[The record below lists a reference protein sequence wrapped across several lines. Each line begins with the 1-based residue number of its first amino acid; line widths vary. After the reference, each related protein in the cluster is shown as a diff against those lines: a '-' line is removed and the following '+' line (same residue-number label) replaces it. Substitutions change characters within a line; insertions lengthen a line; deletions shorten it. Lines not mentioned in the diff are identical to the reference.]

1 MRDARETGYQAPLVV
16 GYPRTGFTLL
26 ISVIA
31 EISNCANS
39 TRHGHQTLKTFCDTA
54 GMQISEHINQ
64 VFQRRGISNDLLYNY
79 NFRQMAGGPKWL
91 KEGGDDTACFR
102 KYIGVKGKGDFTL
115 ITSHPRQALDYY
127 EILHSHVAPS
137 RWAAHSA
144 YVGHQRFASIRH
156 PAGTLASAC
165 FSLNALASEYIQK
178 FVPPEKDND
187 LIRQKLAL
195 YKLSDL
201 NFFEALLG
209 PFKDYLEE
217 FSRCSD
223 QYVTM
228 RWEDLIQNPADT
240 ILKIA
245 DAMGV
250 CLDRQQAI
258 EIWRKIDHVNLT
270 GAHKHNLRQGHGI
283 VDGWK
288 RWLTNT
294 HLDMMRNHGLDDFSQ
309 EWGYGSIGTLDEAA
323 YTPFQKQLASAIRN
337 QEIIREYDDEDL
349 FGFAFN
355 KSNLDL
361 NRFAFKRYDWR
372 THTQIE
378 RSSCTDDDLVM
389 EVWDAAES
397 ACEKI
402 NRSLGQW
409 FDSAEATHI
418 TDKQQLIERMALDIA
433 PLYYDSAAL
442 SAWKDTML
450 QAMSHDDMEQ
460 RGARIPHA
468 PDEPSHK
475 PAEPVLLQSIG
486 TTNIINYAGNYY
498 AVPQCLGPIDF
509 HQQDVIGM
517 SGVLVSS
524 SMENILIS
532 LKKSSI

>member
-1 MRDARETGYQAPLVV
+1 MSPVPALVV

-26 ISVIA
+26 ISVIT

-39 TRHGHQTLKTFCDTA
+39 VGSSRHALKTFCDTA
-54 GMQISEHINQ
+54 GMQISEHIDQ
-64 VFQRRGISNDLLYNY
+64 VFQRRGISNNLLYNY
-79 NFRQMAGGPKWL
+79 NFRQMVGGPKWL
-91 KEGGDDTACFR
+91 KEGNDDTVCFR

-115 ITSHPRQALDYY
+115 ITSHPRQVLDYY

-137 RWAAHSA
+137 RWAAHPA
-144 YVGHQRFASIRH
+144 YAGHQRFSSIRH

-187 LIRQKLAL
+187 LLRQKLAL

-209 PFKDYLEE
+209 PFKVYLEE
-217 FSRCSD
+217 FSSCAD
-223 QYVTM
+223 QYVTT
-228 RWEDLIQNPADT
+228 RWEDLIQSPIDT
-240 ILKIA
+240 ILKLA
-245 DAMGV
+245 DEMGV
-250 CLDRQQAI
+250 CLDQQQAI

-283 VDGWK
+283 VGGWK
-288 RWLTNT
+288 RWVTNT
-294 HLDMMRNHGLDDFSQ
+294 HLDMMRDYGLDVFSQ
-309 EWGYGSIGTLDEAA
+309 EWGYGSIGTLDESA
-323 YTPFQKQLASAIRN
+323 YTPFQKQLADAIGNR
-337 QEIIREYDDEDL
+337 EIIREYDDEDL

-361 NRFAFKRYDWR
+361 NRFLFKRYDWR

-378 RSSCTDDDLVM
+378 RSSCTDENLVM

-402 NRSLGQW
+402 NLSLGQW

-418 TDKQQLIERMALDIA
+418 MDKQQLIERMALDIA

-460 RGARIPHA
+460 RGARISPV
-468 PDEPSHK
+468 PDQPSQK

-486 TTNIINYAGNYY
+486 TMNIINYAGNYY
-498 AVPQCLGPIDF
+498 ALPQCLGTIDF

-517 SGVLVSS
+517 LGVLVASN
-524 SMENILIS
+524 MEDLLIS